1 MYFSQLDLLRFRY
14 ILSVIPENVSVV
26 IIAFVAPCNVD
37 FDTSFADQVS
47 MGTSITVN
55 GITRLKYDIAL
66 LKQRMQ
72 PPKILLSL
80 MDTPT
85 IHWNIVNAEIFALN
99 LEALIDDLGI
109 NGIDIDSESAMDADD
124 YVSTFIQLIQ
134 TLRKVLGPFHIQHMV
149 QHFKIKIYYL

>member
-1 MYFSQLDLLRFRY
+1 
-14 ILSVIPENVSVV
+14 
-26 IIAFVAPCNVD
+26 
-37 FDTSFADQVS
+37 
-47 MGTSITVN
+47 
-55 GITRLKYDIAL
+55 
-66 LKQRMQ
+66 
-72 PPKILLSL
+72 